1 MGGHDPF
8 QRGCD
13 LFARETD
20 IRELP
25 VGEPAEIRRGPP
37 AKEQSLEALQRHRGR
52 GGRGK
57 RRAGKRGAGRR
68 EAGTELDDVGHEV
81 VFQIRRGTVTY
92 AFVMVMESA
101 PYKREFLDLFS
112 KVI

>member
-8 QRGCD
+8 QRRCD
-13 LFARETD
+13 LLAREPD

-25 VGEPAEIRRGPP
+25 VTEPAEIRGRAP
-37 AKEQSLEALQRHRGR
+37 AEEQALEALPPHR
-52 GGRGK
+52 GGRGMGK

-81 VFQIRRGTVTY
+81 VFQIGRGTVTY

-101 PYKREFLDLFS
+101 PYKREFLDPFS
-112 KVI
+112 KLI

>member
-13 LFARETD
+13 LLARETD

-25 VGEPAEIRRGPP
+25 VGEPAEIRGRAP
-37 AKEQSLEALQRHRGR
+37 AEEQAPKALPRHR
-52 GGRGK
+52 GGRGMGK
-57 RRAGKRGAGRR
+57 RRARKRGAGRR

-81 VFQIRRGTVTY
+81 VFQIGRGAVTY

-112 KVI
+112 KLI